1 MTSSYY
7 RGAQGIILTYDVT
20 RADSFAS
27 LDQWLQE
34 MEVYCPG
41 GGREVSEAPSV
52 ARAERRTCR
61 ASHSPPAHAHTHAP
75 AHGRSRTHVLARPP
89 PHRRH
94 RTRLIF
100 GCRW

>member
-7 RGAQGIILTYDVT
+7 RGAQGIILCYDVT

-41 GGREVSEAPSV
+41 GGREVSIAY
-52 ARAERRTCR
+52 R
-61 ASHSPPAHAHTHAP
+61 SHIPPAHA
-75 AHGRSRTHVLARPP
+75 ARPAYEV
-89 PHRRH
+89 
-94 RTRLIF
+94 
-100 GCRW
+100 